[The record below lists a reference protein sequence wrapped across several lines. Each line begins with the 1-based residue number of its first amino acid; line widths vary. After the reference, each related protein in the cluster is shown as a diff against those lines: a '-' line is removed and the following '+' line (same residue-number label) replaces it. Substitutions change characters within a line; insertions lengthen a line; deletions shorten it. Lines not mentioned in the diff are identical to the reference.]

1 MNNWGGS
8 VSAQHDDGQT
18 GKNLLRHWQDCRT
31 PGAPIPSYEAV
42 VLGSLGRL
50 ADRAALVTTR
60 AGRAARIL
68 WAGQAFGAWLAQ
80 GAEGAEG
87 PSAETLPVDALA
99 IELREPVDEM
109 VASALASGQPA
120 YGRCDRLAA
129 GVVTSTRLVGV
140 PLGNRWGEPFV
151 LIGFDGASVRTE
163 LVQAMFT
170 ATDQGIL
177 ALSTIR
183 DAAGRPVDFKIVA
196 LNRGAERLLE
206 RPAAALQWQR
216 VGQLFPGAITA
227 RTIATLAAMVE
238 RGGRSAFELSRP
250 RSDGGT
256 LYLKVEAGCVGDLL
270 SVTMTDVG
278 DIKARE
284 ASFRLL
290 FENNPVPMWVVAD
303 ARDRFLA
310 VNDAAVAH
318 YGYSRE
324 QFLSRAPADLAI
336 AAEEA
341 TELGLPAAGSLHRRA
356 DGSAIEVSLF
366 QRAMPFEGRQAVL
379 EAAIDMTERRRAE
392 ARIAHMAHHDA
403 LTGLPNRVLFRDR
416 LGEAIARHARDGEEA
431 VLLCLDLDK
440 FKIVNDTLGHPVG
453 DALLREAAE
462 RIAGCLRKD
471 DLVARLGGDEFAVLS
486 RVEDAAG
493 AVALAERLI
502 DVVGAP
508 YRFDGITAEIGMSV
522 GIALAASEEGHGGRD
537 IERLLKEADL
547 ALYEAKAEGRG
558 TFRLFEPQMDETV
571 RERLHLER
579 ELREALQADRF
590 ELHYQPLVDL
600 SDNRITGMEAL
611 VRWRH
616 PERGLVS
623 PALFIPLAEETG
635 LIVPLGEWV
644 LRQACRDAA
653 GWPDGISVAV
663 NVSPIQLRHRGF
675 AQSVLAALA
684 TSGLVATRLELEITE
699 SVLLDDTEANL
710 ETLHTLRKLGVR
722 ISMDDFGTGY
732 SSISYLRRFPFDKIK
747 IDRSFVRD
755 CAAQSEAGAIIRA
768 IVSLGASLGITTL
781 VEGVE
786 TEPQLATVRAE
797 GAQEVQGYLFSPPR
811 PAAEIAALLEAGTC
825 PGGDGDRTMAA

>member
-1 MNNWGGS
+1 MLLNDLEELTRIAFDWLWETDAEDCYRYL
-8 VSAQHDDGQT
+8 SA
-18 GKNLLRHWQDCRT
+18 
-31 PGAPIPSYEAV
+31 GAERF
-42 VLGSLGRL
+42 LGRPPESMIGLPRASFAWQEDAAAL
-50 ADRAALVTTR
+50 AAYREALAARTGFRELIFVYRHPDGTPRWFEISGSPHVSPEGTFLGYRGVGSDVSERHRTRCALVEAHAQLSEQNRRFDAALENMSQGLCMFDAEHRLLVWNRRYLEIFDLPGEMLRVGMSQRAIIEALVTLKRYKPGATVDSVSEGTR
-60 AGRAARIL
+60 TSLLGDGL
-68 WAGQAFGAWLAQ
+68 K
-80 GAEGAEG
+80 
-87 PSAETLPVDALA
+87 SV
-99 IELREPVDEM
+99 LRE
-109 VASALASGQPA
+109 LAD
-120 YGRCDRLAA
+120 GR
-129 GVVTSTRLVGV
+129 V
-140 PLGNRWGEPFV
+140 
-151 LIGFDGASVRTE
+151 
-163 LVQAMFT
+163 
-170 ATDQGIL
+170 
-177 ALSTIR
+177 
-183 DAAGRPVDFKIVA
+183 
-196 LNRGAERLLE
+196 
-206 RPAAALQWQR
+206 
-216 VGQLFPGAITA
+216 
-227 RTIATLAAMVE
+227 
-238 RGGRSAFELSRP
+238 
-250 RSDGGT
+250 
-256 LYLKVEAGCVGDLL
+256 
-270 SVTMTDVG
+270 
-278 DIKARE
+278 
-284 ASFRLL
+284 
-290 FENNPVPMWVVAD
+290 
-303 ARDRFLA
+303 
-310 VNDAAVAH
+310 
-318 YGYSRE
+318 
-324 QFLSRAPADLAI
+324 I
-336 AAEEA
+336 AATHRPMAGGGWVA
-341 TELGLPAAGSLHRRA
+341 T
-356 DGSAIEVSLF
+356 
-366 QRAMPFEGRQAVL
+366 FEDV
-379 EAAIDMTERRRAE
+379 TERRRNE
-392 ARIAHMAHHDA
+392 ARIIHMARHDG
-403 LTGLPNRVLFRDR
+403 LTDLPNRTSLREIGSEWIEALRASEGGR
-416 LGEAIARHARDGEEA
+416 LA
-431 VLLCLDLDK
+431 VLCLDLDR
-440 FKIVNDTLGHPVG
+440 FKPVNDSFGHAVG
-453 DALLREAAE
+453 DVLLRAVAE
-462 RIAGCLRKD
+462 RLRAHLRGRD
-471 DLVARLGGDEFAVLS
+471 VVARLGGDEFAVLS